1 MGVGR
6 VSGTAHALIIIFLL
20 TSCGGV
26 GVKTRDSLVKER
38 PGPGKNIRQ
47 TAAAEEKN
55 INKTER
61 ASAESRTARE
71 AGGVEEYFKQW
82 LNVPYKFG
90 GNNFNG
96 IDCSGLIHNFFS
108 DYYGI
113 DVSRTTISLY
123 YASKSISAETV
134 QPGDLVFF
142 QNTYR
147 PGISHVGVM
156 LDKERFVHAGSS
168 GVTVTNLSDSY
179 FKKRLVG
186 FRRISK

>member
-1 MGVGR
+1 LGVGR

-123 YASKSISAETV
+123 YASKPISAETV

-147 PGISHVGVM
+147 PGISQEGVM